1 MKDQELQNILQLYKL
16 AWPKAI
22 GFWSKYTKIQE
33 PQWCVSIAE
42 EKKEALHDSFAM
54 IRLTDHRIVISI
66 RQIQALQLHEFA
78 LPILAHELGHHV
90 YCPGDLNDHAKMLA
104 RVRLA
109 LDMQKNKAPYIAN
122 LYSDLLINYKLQ
134 RDFGLDIAGVY
145 RKIKINNPDKLWIL
159 YMRIYEILFSLTTGS
174 LSGKKDA
181 SVEAD
186 AQLGNRLIRNYGI
199 DWLKGAGRFA
209 ALCLPYLLQAED
221 KKSMKAIAV
230 WNDTRDAGKGSE
242 CPDGLVEF
250 DPSEEN
256 DCRHPAL
263 DSLEDTNIDRRGLA
277 NNKKQAA
284 ENTGNQG
291 QCREPFEYGEILRAM
306 GITLSRDE
314 MTTRYY
320 KERAIPYLIPF
331 PSIETPISSD
341 PLPEGLDVWD
351 ISSPIEHINWFE
363 SIIRSPIVIPGYTTL
378 EQVYGNTQGT
388 APEKQPIDLDI
399 YIDCSGSMPDP
410 SHSISYLALAGTI
423 ICLSALRT
431 GAKVQATLWSG
442 KKQFQTTGGFIRD
455 ETEILKI
462 VTGYIGGATAFPIH
476 IMRDTYETRKASDRK
491 VHILQISDDGIT
503 TMFDKDENNNSGRV
517 IAENSLK
524 TAGGG
529 GTFVLN
535 LWSSNWQQNQDL
547 VTASKMGWEISV
559 IQDWQDLVKF
569 AKEFSKRKYG
579 EKK

>member
-1 MKDQELQNILQLYKL
+1 MKKQDEKLQKILNSYQQ
-16 AWPKAI
+16 AWPQAI
-22 GFWSKYTKIQE
+22 ALWSKYTKIQE
-33 PQWCVSIAE
+33 PGWCISQAD
-42 EKKEALHDSFAM
+42 EKRESLQGSFAM
-54 IRLTDHRIVISI
+54 IRLTDHKIIISI
-66 RQIQALQLHEFA
+66 PKIRKLQLDDFA
-78 LPILAHELGHHV
+78 LPILAHELGHHI
-90 YCPGDLNDHAKMLA
+90 YCPGDLNDHGQMLA
-104 RVRLA
+104 RVRFA
-109 LDMQKNKAPYIAN
+109 LDTQKNKAHYIAN

-134 RDFGLDIAGVY
+134 RDFGLDIAGIY
-145 RKIKINNPDKLWIL
+145 KKLQTPNPDKLWIL
-159 YMRIYEILFSLTTGS
+159 YMRIYEILFSMTTGS
-174 LSGKKDA
+174 LSGKKDP

-209 ALCLPYLLQAED
+209 ALCLPYLLQAQD
-221 KKSMKAIAV
+221 KQSMKTIAI
-230 WNDTRDAGKGSE
+230 WNDTRDAGQGAD

-263 DSLEDTNIDRRGLA
+263 DSSISSGEVEKEQDTTEVQSS
-277 NNKKQAA
+277 KK
-284 ENTGNQG
+284 QG
-291 QCREPFEYGEILRAM
+291 QCREPFEYGEILQAM
-306 GITLSRDE
+306 GIKLAKYEITIK
-314 MTTRYY
+314 YY

-331 PSIETPISSD
+331 PSIETPLTND
-341 PLPEGLDVWD
+341 PLPEGLDTWD
-351 ISSPIEHINWFE
+351 ISSPIERINWFE

-410 SHSISYLALAGTI
+410 SHSTSYLALAGTI

-431 GAKVQATLWSG
+431 GAKIQATLWSG
-442 KKQFQTTGGFIRD
+442 KKQFQTTNGFIRD

-476 IMRDTYETRKASDRK
+476 ILRDTYENRKANARK

-503 TMFDKDENNNSGRV
+503 TMFAKDEKNNSGKK
-517 IAENSLK
+517 IAEKALEI
-524 TAGGG
+524 AGAG

-535 LWSSNWQQNQDL
+535 LWSPDWQHNAELVMANQ
-547 VTASKMGWEISV
+547 MGWEIFV
-559 IQDWQDLVKF
+559 IREWEDLAQF

-579 EKK
+579 